1 MNYLN
6 NCLFINL
13 EKRKDRL
20 EHVTTQLE
28 KMNIN
33 GERFNAVETKDGA
46 IGCTMSH
53 IKCLELAK
61 ERDYEHVFI
70 CEDDITF
77 LNPDLLKTNLQRFI
91 DANINWDV
99 IIIGGNNCPPYQPI
113 DDYAIKIGN
122 CQTTTGYIVNKH
134 YLDTL
139 ITNFR
144 ESAANLI
151 KDPQNKRM
159 FALDVYWKRL
169 QQIHQW
175 YMIVPITV
183 IQVESYSD
191 IENRV
196 TDYKGLMLD
205 LEKKWI
211 LQRQYMRHF

>member
-91 DANINWDV
+91 DMHINWDV
-99 IIIGGNNCPPYQPI
+99 IIIGGNNCPPYQTI
-113 DDYAIKIGN
+113 EDFAIKIGN
-122 CQTTTGYIVNKH
+122 CQTTTGYIVKKH

-144 ESAANLI
+144 ESATNLI

-211 LQRQYMRHF
+211 FQRQQMRHF

>member
-91 DANINWDV
+91 DMHINWDV
-99 IIIGGNNCPPYQPI
+99 IIIGGNNCPPYQTI
-113 DDYAIKIGN
+113 EDFAIKIGN
-122 CQTTTGYIVNKH
+122 CQTTTGYIVKKH

-144 ESAANLI
+144 ESATNLI
-151 KDPQNKRM
+151 KDPKNKRM

-211 LQRQYMRHF
+211 FQRQQMRHF